1 MAIYNQQGCW
11 PFVKLDNFTMRSSEA
26 ATEKKHRKAKKNV
39 TQMFKIY
46 DLTMYFGV
54 NHYLSV
60 GTKSDRVFF
69 GLAAMRS
76 WFGRKRQWH
85 CSFHYE
91 KATSIFSSKF
101 GSLCNTTFDMCRYPN
116 LGFDLGIFWLQLAN
130 LVQLIYLRRECL
142 FCSIYYACAVF
153 KRKCW
158 KSENDTLSPCERSK

>member
-39 TQMFKIY
+39 TQMFEIY

-76 WFGRKRQWH
+76 
-85 CSFHYE
+85 
-91 KATSIFSSKF
+91 
-101 GSLCNTTFDMCRYPN
+101 
-116 LGFDLGIFWLQLAN
+116 
-130 LVQLIYLRRECL
+130 
-142 FCSIYYACAVF
+142 
-153 KRKCW
+153 
-158 KSENDTLSPCERSK
+158 